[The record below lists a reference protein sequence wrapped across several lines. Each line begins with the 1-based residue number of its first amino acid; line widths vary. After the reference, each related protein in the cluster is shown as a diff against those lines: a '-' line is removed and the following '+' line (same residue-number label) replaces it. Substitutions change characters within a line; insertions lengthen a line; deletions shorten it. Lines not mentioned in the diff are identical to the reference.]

1 MNNQLLVRIALV
13 LFILSVSFFVIIAA
27 RDVLI
32 PFAVSFFFAYL
43 LYPLVWRI
51 ERKGIHRVLAILLVM
66 LTAFLFFGSIALIL
80 SSWLSGM
87 EIDLSELK
95 NQIDKRTDAMLE
107 TLELKLGVQSDT
119 ISEYLNKL
127 SGTLFASGKAG
138 AGKFFTATTTTI
150 FQIVLLP
157 VYTFLLLFYRTKT
170 AYFIFMLAGRKN
182 RMKVLLIL
190 REISTV
196 TTKYMGGLLLVVL
209 VLAILNTTGLYI
221 IGVPHAFFFGT
232 FAAVL
237 NLIPY
242 IGTFIGGSIP
252 ILFVLFTYPDP
263 FHTMFQVFILFVS
276 VQFLE
281 NNLLTPNIVGNNIK
295 INALA
300 IILGLLTANMVWGMG
315 GMLIVVPILA
325 ILKIIMQ
332 HFNELRPFAFL
343 ISDKGVSNYELSF
356 KPQWKWL
363 IWVRRKWRILRII
376 FKRLKRK

>member
-1 MNNQLLVRIALV
+1 MNNQGLARIALV
-13 LFILSVSFFVIIAA
+13 LFILTVSFFVIIAA
-27 RDVLI
+27 KDVLM
-32 PFAVSFFFAYL
+32 PFAISFFFAYL

-51 ERKGIHRVLAILLVM
+51 ERKGVHRVLAILLVM
-66 LTAFLFFGSIALIL
+66 LIAFLVLGAIALIL
-80 SSWLSGM
+80 SSRLSDM
-87 EIDLSELK
+87 QINFSELK
-95 NQIDKRTDAMLE
+95 DQIDKRTDAMLE
-107 TLELKLGVQSDT
+107 ALEARTGVESDT
-119 ISEYLNKL
+119 IGAHLNKL
-127 SGTLFASGKAG
+127 SGTLFESGKAG
-138 AGKFFTATTTTI
+138 AGKFFTTTTTTI

-170 AYFIFMLAGRKN
+170 AYFIFMLAGRQN
-182 RMKVLLIL
+182 RMKVLRIL
-190 REISTV
+190 REISKV
-196 TTKYMGGLLLVVL
+196 TTRYMGGLLLVVL

-221 IGVPHAFFFGT
+221 IGVPHAPFFGI

-242 IGTFIGGSIP
+242 IGTFIGGSLP
-252 ILFVLFTYPDP
+252 ILFILFTYPDP

-300 IILGLLTANMVWGMG
+300 IILGLLMANMVWGMG
-315 GMLIVVPILA
+315 GMLIVVPVLA

-332 HFNELRPFAFL
+332 HFDELRPFAFL
-343 ISDKGVSNYELSF
+343 ISDKGVSNHKLNF

-363 IWVRRKWRILRII
+363 NWTRRKWSTLRLV
-376 FKRLKRK
+376 FKRLKRQ

>member
-325 ILKIIMQ
+325 IMKIIMQ

>member
-13 LFILSVSFFVIIAA
+13 LFILAVSFFVIIAA
-27 RDVLI
+27 KDVLM
-32 PFAVSFFFAYL
+32 PFAISFFFAYL

-51 ERKGIHRVLAILLVM
+51 ERKGVHRVLAILVIM
-66 LTAFLFFGSIALIL
+66 LIAFLFFGGIALIL
-80 SSWLSGM
+80 SSRLSDM
-87 EIDLSELK
+87 QINFSELK

-107 TLELKLGVQSDT
+107 ALEARTGVESDIIGT
-119 ISEYLNKL
+119 YLNKL
-127 SGTLFASGKAG
+127 SGTLFESGKAG
-138 AGKFFTATTTTI
+138 AGKFFTTTTTTI

-157 VYTFLLLFYRTKT
+157 VYTFLLLLYRTKT
-170 AYFIFMLAGRKN
+170 AYFIFMLAGRNN

-190 REISTV
+190 REISKV

-221 IGVPHAFFFGT
+221 IGVPHAFFFGP

-242 IGTFIGGSIP
+242 VGTFIGGSVP
-252 ILFVLFTYPDP
+252 ILFILFTYPDP
-263 FHTMFQVFILFVS
+263 FHTIFQVFILFIS

-281 NNLLTPNIVGNNIK
+281 NNLITPNIVGNNIK

-300 IILGLLTANMVWGMG
+300 IILGLLIANMVWGMA

-332 HFNELRPFAFL
+332 HFDELKPFAFL
-343 ISDKGVSNYELSF
+343 ISDKGVSTHQVSL

-363 IWVRRKWRILRII
+363 IWTRGKWKALQTV